1 MGASTLAWMRCLRI
15 SLAMLAASLALAAP
29 IVTRA
34 EMAEIKVAKQYGI
47 SYLPLMLMEDQKLIE
62 KHAKTL
68 GVDVNVGWAQ
78 FAGGNVMNDAML
90 SGSLQFASG
99 GVGPLITLWSRTR
112 GNLDVHAVGALNS
125 MPLYLVSRNPNVKT
139 VRDLSD
145 KDRIG
150 LPAVKISVQALALQ
164 MAAEKEFGSG
174 QANKLDPLT
183 VTMAHPDA
191 MQALLSGQSEINAH
205 FGSPPFQY
213 QELAKPGMHLVLNN
227 YDVMGGA
234 VTFNLVWTTAR
245 FRSENPKLYQAFI
258 EALDEAIGQI
268 NADKRTAAEAYL
280 RISKDKDSLDNILT
294 MMNDPLIVYTTT
306 PQNVMKYADFM
317 YKTGAIKVKP
327 ESWKELFFPN
337 AQGLPGS

>member
-1 MGASTLAWMRCLRI
+1 
-15 SLAMLAASLALAAP
+15 
-29 IVTRA
+29 
-34 EMAEIKVAKQYGI
+34 
-47 SYLPLMLMEDQKLIE
+47 
-62 KHAKTL
+62 
-68 GVDVNVGWAQ
+68 
-78 FAGGNVMNDAML
+78 
-90 SGSLQFASG
+90 
-99 GVGPLITLWSRTR
+99 
-112 GNLDVHAVGALNS
+112 
-125 MPLYLVSRNPNVKT
+125 
-139 VRDLSD
+139 
-145 KDRIG
+145 
-150 LPAVKISVQALALQ
+150 
-164 MAAEKEFGSG
+164 
-174 QANKLDPLT
+174 
-183 VTMAHPDA
+183 
-191 MQALLSGQSEINAH
+191 
-205 FGSPPFQY
+205 
-213 QELAKPGMHLVLNN
+213 MHLVLNN